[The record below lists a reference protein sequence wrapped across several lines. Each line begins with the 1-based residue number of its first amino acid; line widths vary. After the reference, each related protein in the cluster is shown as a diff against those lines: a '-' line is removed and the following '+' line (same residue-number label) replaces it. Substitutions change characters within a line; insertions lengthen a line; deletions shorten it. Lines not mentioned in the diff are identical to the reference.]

1 MKTELYNLKNEK
13 VGEVNL
19 PDAIFNTKW
28 NPVLVAQ
35 VLRAQLANARRPW
48 AHAKTRAEV
57 RGGGKKPWRQ
67 KGTGRAR
74 HGSTRSPLWVGGG
87 KAHGP
92 SKLRDY
98 SQKVN
103 KKMARAALFSALAKK
118 FNDHE
123 IKVFESFDIAEAKTK
138 VLAGILKQILA
149 MKKDQKKFDLLL
161 VSNPKNAALKRAS
174 SNLVKTKS
182 LDPRSLNLYDILNY
196 KHLFA
201 DKASVEEMA
210 KHYAGKAK

>member
-1 MKTELYNLKNEK
+1 MQIDTYNLKNEVTGK
-13 VGEVNL
+13 INL
-19 PDAIFNTKW
+19 PDSIFAVKW
-28 NPVLVAQ
+28 NSALVAQ

-57 RGGGKKPWRQ
+57 RGGGRKPWRQ

-98 SQKVN
+98 HQKVN

-118 FNDHE
+118 FKDHE
-123 IKVFESFDIAEAKTK
+123 VKVFEDFTITEAKTK
-138 VLAGILKQILA
+138 ILSAALARLLA
-149 MKKDQKKFDLLL
+149 MKKNQKKFDLLL
-161 VSNPKNAALKRAS
+161 VSDPKNMPLKRAS
-174 SNLVKTKS
+174 ANLVKTKT
-182 LDPRSLNLYDILNY
+182 LDPRSLNLYDILDH
-196 KHLFA
+196 KHLFM
-201 DKASVEEMA
+201 DKASVEEIA
-210 KHYAGKAK
+210 KHYVRK